1 MNGYCRIKFFIF
13 SFFFPLKVSSDG
25 NLPQP
30 VASAPSRVAA
40 VGPYIQSST
49 MPRIASRPELLVKPA
64 FSEGTQALQVPDGPL
79 KTQTLPNMRAGNSS
93 QAKAPAGNS
102 LQLIFFLCRHVLFP
116 YLTVLF
122 WCFVFLKAKCYLRC
136 QYCYL
141 PFFLHQWIYFRSTE
155 VLWFNIKNE
164 VNLSVSTLSCYR
176 AWTRGGLFYNF
187 YYFL

>member
-1 MNGYCRIKFFIF
+1 MLSWKFHSRFFFFCYYYLSFIIF
-13 SFFFPLKVSSDG
+13 RAVSKKHFWYWSIICYLLYSFFKLCEWILQNKIIYIFFFFSPKVSSDG

-64 FSEGTQALQVPDGPL
+64 FSDGTQALQVPDGPL

-102 LQLIFFLCRHVLFP
+102 LQFIFFVQI
-116 YLTVLF
+116 
-122 WCFVFLKAKCYLRC
+122 CFVFLPNSSVLT
-136 QYCYL
+136 
-141 PFFLHQWIYFRSTE
+141 FFFMHCFWCT
-155 VLWFNIKNE
+155 
-164 VNLSVSTLSCYR
+164 
-176 AWTRGGLFYNF
+176 
-187 YYFL
+187 FLK

>member
-1 MNGYCRIKFFIF
+1 MNGSCRIKFFKF
-13 SFFFPLKVSSDG
+13 SSFFFPPKVSSDG

-64 FSEGTQALQVPDGPL
+64 FSDGTQALQVPDGPL

-102 LQLIFFLCRHVLFP
+102 LQLIFLIQ
-116 YLTVLF
+116 T
-122 WCFVFLKAKCYLRC
+122 CFVFLPNSSVLMFWVFLSKAL
-136 QYCYL
+136 
-141 PFFLHQWIYFRSTE
+141 FE
-155 VLWFNIKNE
+155 VSVLLLAIFPVP
-164 VNLSVSTLSCYR
+164 VNM
-176 AWTRGGLFYNF
+176 FYK
-187 YYFL
+187 Y